1 LRQVKILKRTENTFF
16 FVWVNRGKSCEKI
29 ERKYFY
35 FFVRDAAAAFTVDD
49 ASRIV
54 GREM

>member
-1 LRQVKILKRTENTFF
+1 LRQVKILKRTENTLF
-16 FVWVNRGKSCEKI
+16 FVWVNRGKICEKI